1 MRKWRLIT
9 KFLLPK
15 KKKTRKKFR
24 TVGEHVTFSLLSI
37 FTVLGT
43 MYVCGYMYTSPTC
56 FLFLSSVLDKNE
68 SSPNAGPIRFSFIVG
83 VLDNRLDVHESDKTP
98 SLFIR

>member
-1 MRKWRLIT
+1 MEAYHQVPST
-9 KFLLPK
+9 Q